1 MHKNRVYRLLVI
13 ALLLSVCVPLSAAQT
28 PLQRT
33 FPHSKGE
40 LEKALR
46 DLGAYSGGRLP
57 ILDGFVAE
65 KSLERYQRPFYQY
78 SLQVTCAGADSCT
91 VRVGARITAWYAD
104 RSPSQSGYRVLASN
118 GRLEAD
124 LLDRLQD
131 TLGAKASVAEPP
143 AVPAT
148 KPTPTAAV
156 PEASAPPYLKPGPAV
171 AALPR
176 FGTAP
181 SLPSRTESSEAKPPR
196 DDARIEQLSKQAKNL
211 EQILRNQAH
220 PENLAVVKNP
230 TVPVVEQPEDNGKV
244 LFLASAEDEFQIVDT
259 AGPWV
264 HVQVSGLSRGWI
276 RRSELQLPPAYE
288 GAAPVT
294 TAELGPSTPFRQTRQ
309 ETAAFPG
316 NWEALRGKQ
325 VKVIW
330 VQPASSS
337 ASDADKF
344 SYAKG
349 VFRKAFPELLQS
361 RPPLA
366 GVVIVFDSEDGG
378 MAAATLATL
387 QQWNAH
393 HMTDNIFWKQCWFD
407 PAEAFKLKD

>member
-1 MHKNRVYRLLVI
+1 MHRNRVRWLLVI
-13 ALLLSVCVPLSAAQT
+13 ALLLSLGVPLAAAQT

-33 FPHSKGE
+33 FPHSKAE
-40 LEKALR
+40 LEEALR
-46 DLGAYSGGRLP
+46 HLGAYSGGRLP

-78 SLQVTCAGADSCT
+78 SLQLTCAGADSCT

-104 RSPSQSGYRVLASN
+104 PSPSQSGYRVLASN

-131 TLGAKASVAEPP
+131 TLGATASAAEPP
-143 AVPAT
+143 AVPAS
-148 KPTPTAAV
+148 KPTATATV
-156 PEASAPPYLKPGPAV
+156 PEASAPAYIKRGPPV

-176 FGTAP
+176 FAAAP
-181 SLPSRTESSEAKPPR
+181 SLPSRTESSAAEPSNG
-196 DDARIEQLSKQAKNL
+196 DARIEQLSREAKNL

-230 TVPVVEQPEDNGKV
+230 SIPVVEQPDDNAKV
-244 LFLASAEDEFQIVDT
+244 LFLADAEDEFQIVDT

-276 RRSELQLPPAYE
+276 RRSELQLPAAYE

-294 TAELGPSTPFRQTRQ
+294 AAERAPSTPFRQTRQ

-316 NWEALRGKQ
+316 NWEELKGKQ

-330 VQPASSS
+330 VQPASS

-344 SYAKG
+344 SYAKS
-349 VFRKAFPELLQS
+349 VFRKAFPELLHS
-361 RPPLA
+361 SPPLA